1 MSSAVAAQIQAQIK
15 LAEDYA
21 RAAPRINLQDGGRQV
36 IYRTTSKVAA
46 LRVMSLF
53 SKEPETV
60 AWIAAMDADT
70 VLYDIGANMGLYTI
84 WAAVTRDATVYA
96 FEPEA
101 GSYAMLC
108 GNIFDNR
115 IAGRVR
121 AYCLGVSD
129 AAGIGEILLS
139 STDAAT
145 SGHQVSVAKAGPA
158 PALTDEFPQGV
169 VTKTL
174 DGLVYDDGL
183 PCPTHIKIDVDGL
196 EPAIIQGAARLLA
209 DRRLRSLLVELDLKS
224 EQHRDTMNAIM
235 ATGFERD
242 EDSFQALLRKTT
254 GGNALVSNIIFSR

>member
-1 MSSAVAAQIQAQIK
+1 MSGGLAAQIQAQVK
-15 LAEDYA
+15 AAEDYA
-21 RAAPRINLQDGGRQV
+21 RTVPRINLENDGRLV
-36 IYRTTSKVAA
+36 VYRAASKVAA
-46 LRVMSLF
+46 LRVLSLF
-53 SKEPETV
+53 SKEPETI
-60 AWIAAMDADT
+60 AWIAGMDADS
-70 VLYDIGANMGLYTI
+70 VLYDVGANMGLYTI

-129 AAGIGEILLS
+129 TAGIGEILLS

-145 SGHQVSVAKAGPA
+145 SGHQVSVAKAGPT
-158 PALTDEFPQGV
+158 PAWTDEFPQGV
-169 VTKTL
+169 VTRTL

-196 EPAIIQGAARLLA
+196 EPAIVQGATRLLA
-209 DRRLRSLLVELDLKS
+209 DRRLRSVLLELDLKS
-224 EQHRDTMNAIM
+224 EQHRDTMNAIT
-235 ATGFERD
+235 AVGFERD

-254 GGNALVSNIIFSR
+254 GGNALVGNIIFSR